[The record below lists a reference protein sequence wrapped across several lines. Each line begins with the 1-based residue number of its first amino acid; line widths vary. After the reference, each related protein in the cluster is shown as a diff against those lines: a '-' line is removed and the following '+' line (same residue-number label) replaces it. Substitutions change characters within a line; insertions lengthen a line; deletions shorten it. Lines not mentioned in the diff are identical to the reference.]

1 MLDEYAILFLNIKK
15 DSAKAFLPST
25 LSFRLCNA
33 HKLYFNVV
41 FKLLP
46 YVALANRRS
55 LFVCLTEK
63 AKKAAEDMSAIFE
76 RADQQAACALSEENL
91 EQLKSFLYI
100 ICDSLAHE
108 SEA

>member
-46 YVALANRRS
+46 YVALAKEASVFFCMGSHYCRLDVSTASS
-55 LFVCLTEK
+55 LSRKSREMHQME
-63 AKKAAEDMSAIFE
+63 A
-76 RADQQAACALSEENL
+76 RATRV
-91 EQLKSFLYI
+91 
-100 ICDSLAHE
+100 
-108 SEA
+108 

>member
-1 MLDEYAILFLNIKK
+1 MLRLAVNLAAAGEPSEKW
-15 DSAKAFLPST
+15 LPSDWK
-25 LSFRLCNA
+25 F
-33 HKLYFNVV
+33 HVKLYFNVV

-63 AKKAAEDMSAIFE
+63 RKKAAEDMSAIFE

>member
-1 MLDEYAILFLNIKK
+1 
-15 DSAKAFLPST
+15 
-25 LSFRLCNA
+25 
-33 HKLYFNVV
+33 
-41 FKLLP
+41 
-46 YVALANRRS
+46 
-55 LFVCLTEK
+55 
-63 AKKAAEDMSAIFE
+63 MSAIFE